1 MKKRGVF
8 LVLMALVFVSLGL
21 FYLIKTGRVTFKS
34 PKEPAI
40 TSGVATEDSISSQDR
55 RTTLYTNEEFGFSL
69 RYSVNWELPE
79 EKRITPPQQHL
90 YQIVFPP
97 DGYQIDLY
105 DQPSPISLGSFVRS
119 YFPEVNWNQE
129 IIINQQEGLQ
139 FVLSQSGGK
148 GTGAVA
154 LRKAS
159 YILVIS
165 TPEKKAPEGGWQTLV
180 QDETLTRLVESFQWL
195 E

>member
-21 FYLIKTGRVTFKS
+21 FYLIKTGRVAFKS

-69 RYSVNWELPE
+69 SYPVNWELPE

-97 DGYQIDLY
+97 EGYQINLY

-119 YFPEVNWNQE
+119 YFPEVSWSQE
-129 IIINQQEGLQ
+129 AIINQQESLQ
-139 FVLSQSGGK
+139 FVLSRDGGK
-148 GTGAVA
+148 GMGAVA

-159 YILVIS
+159 YILVLS
-165 TPEKKAPEGGWQTLV
+165 TPEKKALAGDWLSLV